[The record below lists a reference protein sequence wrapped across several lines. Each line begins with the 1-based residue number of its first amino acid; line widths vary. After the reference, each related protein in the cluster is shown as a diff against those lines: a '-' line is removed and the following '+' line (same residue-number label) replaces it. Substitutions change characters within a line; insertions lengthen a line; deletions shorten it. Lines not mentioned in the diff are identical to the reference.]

1 MSSVQ
6 PVKTALVGFG
16 VSGQSFHAPL
26 LTFVE
31 GIDLAAVVSSKPDLV
46 KSKLPDCTPYTSF
59 EDVLAQPDIELVV
72 LSLPNTLHHDHAK
85 KALLAGKHVVVEKP
99 FTITSAEAEELIE
112 ITEQKDLKL
121 SVYHNRRFDC
131 DFLTLQ
137 DLMETGRLG
146 KVHSYLC
153 NYNRYRPDI
162 KGRWREQDIPGAGI
176 LYDLGA
182 HGIDQA
188 LSLFGTPKSVQAKLR
203 VQRKEAA
210 AVDHF
215 HLVLGYD
222 DCDVILHGN
231 CLSTEQGPRFQVSG
245 DKATYITYGMD
256 PQEDMLKAGG
266 GPASP
271 TWGVEAEDDWGTLYN
286 ETGEGT
292 PVPSQKGGYE
302 RFYAGMRDAIRNDT
316 AVPVSPRDAM
326 QTIRII
332 EAAYLSEKETRTVL
346 L

>member
-1 MSSVQ
+1 MKSI
-6 PVKTALVGFG
+6 KTALVGFG
-16 VSGQSFHAPL
+16 MSGQIFHAPL

-31 GIDLAAVVSSKPDLV
+31 GIELSAVVSSKPELV

-59 EDVLAQPDIELVV
+59 EEVLEQPEIELVV
-72 LSLPNTLHHDHAK
+72 LSLPNTLHYDHAK

-99 FTITSAEAEELIE
+99 FTITSAEAEELIALS
-112 ITEQKDLKL
+112 EQKGLKL

-131 DFLTLQ
+131 DFLTVK
-137 DLMETGRLG
+137 DLMDSGRLG
-146 KVHSYLC
+146 SVHSYLC

-162 KGRWREQDIPGAGI
+162 TGRWREQDAPGSGI

-188 LSLFGTPKSVQAKLR
+188 LCLFGTPKSVQAKLR
-203 VQRKEAA
+203 VQRKEAK

-215 HLVLGYD
+215 HLVLGYET
-222 DCDVILHGN
+222 CDVILHGN

-266 GPASP
+266 GPASA
-271 TWGVEAEDDWGTLYN
+271 TWGVEAEDDWGTLYD
-286 ETGEGT
+286 EAGEGT
-292 PVPSQKGGYE
+292 PVPSQRGGYE
-302 RFYAGMRDAIRNDT
+302 RFYAGMRDAIRGN
-316 AVPVSPRDAM
+316 APVPVSPQDAM

-332 EAAYLSEKETRTVL
+332 EAANLSDKEARVVFL
-346 L
+346 